1 MPISGNDDDL
11 LLLTMRLDTNEDDF
25 SKARQQ
31 VKQLQDSL
39 RDTSSSIGD
48 LGGFVSG
55 LKEAVAALRIAVKA
69 WNSLENK
76 AISVAT
82 ARNYLPFGI
91 SSGEAESIS
100 TKIDANKSARK
111 LGWSGASTLSVL
123 ANIAQEQSNITTQ
136 GMEPNSKS
144 WIALSNLGRIMGDNR
159 FQGEKLSSLLTTSTS
174 SEVLNSIAGLVSNA
188 SRRAY
193 SLKGEQR
200 QELLGYISQVKNSP
214 YVPAGMID
222 WIMLMTNPDNATWGK
237 SGIPTT
243 PLLSATVDD
252 LGNYGKTLGVK
263 GAKSLDIS
271 SAISYNLQE
280 LKESINSG
288 VVTTYNSLGELFV
301 LPFTQALA
309 NTASLFSG
317 KKLDNMSIKDLHMGP
332 EEGVRVI
339 KEAMSSKFARRM
351 GSAVLLDSTG
361 TVSTVD
367 TSARGGN
374 ALAYSLYTDNAILGE
389 LGLYEYGKLAQAN
402 YSHQA
407 LATLSWAKR
416 KLIDSGLSSSE
427 AEKQLKGK
435 YADAFAEGGFTGL
448 YRALYA
454 GGAVSSSEYLDIMA
468 SVINNTKHDE
478 LNRYNSNIDAN
489 SEVTAKTTQN
499 SLGQTVLRLELTVVN
514 PETGARDVSTVDL
527 TPEQL
532 SSVQMNIGGL

>member
-100 TKIDANKSARK
+100 TKIDANKSAKK

-174 SEVLNSIAGLVSNA
+174 SEVLNSIAGLVTNA

-252 LGNYGKTLGVK
+252 LGNYGKNLGVK

-280 LKESINSG
+280 LKEGINSG
-288 VVTTYNSLGELFV
+288 VVTTYNSLGEMFV

-309 NTASLFSG
+309 NTAALFSG

-367 TSARGGN
+367 TSARGSN
-374 ALAYSLYTDNAILGE
+374 TLAYSLYTDNAILGE

-407 LATLSWAKR
+407 LATLSWAKS
-416 KLIDSGLSSSE
+416 KLIGSGLSSSE

-468 SVINNTKHDE
+468 SVINSTKHDE